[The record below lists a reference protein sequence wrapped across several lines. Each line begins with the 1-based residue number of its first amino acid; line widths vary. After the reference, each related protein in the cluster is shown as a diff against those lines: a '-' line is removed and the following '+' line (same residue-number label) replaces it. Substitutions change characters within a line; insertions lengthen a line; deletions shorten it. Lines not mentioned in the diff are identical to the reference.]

1 MWAAGLFSPL
11 IKELRTTR
19 YQFTAPFVLDS
30 SATTAMFGLRP
41 TPLDDA
47 LRETA
52 AGLQG

>member
-1 MWAAGLFSPL
+1 MWAAGLFVPL

-30 SATTAMFGLRP
+30 TATTEVFGLGP

-47 LRETA
+47 LRDTA
-52 AGLQG
+52 ARLRG